1 MLFCSISY
9 GKSNDHNYNQYVKYK
24 QKYFTAILQGD
35 KKAEKQNLT
44 ELIKYGDKAKMQTQ
58 KFKASLSAM
67 GGEEHAT
74 TTEPITKPKPTTKPK
89 QKQNDTIK
97 DIKVFENTISIN
109 YVNDMPNNSV
119 KTAIS
124 NTSKYKVENYSIKG
138 NLKDIDKLF
147 LKIDKKYLDK
157 IVVYSLDRS
166 TIRISLRD
174 RKNISSTYKIYDKK
188 ITITI
193 QQKDEKQAVLKKTKI
208 VMLDA
213 GHGGHDSGAVGYRGA
228 KEKNIVLAVTKKVT
242 KILKDRGYKVYN
254 TRTKDR
260 FIQLKNRTK
269 MANKMRAD
277 IFLSIH
283 ANSVKTKK
291 RSASG
296 IEIYYLSPARSAR
309 AKAVAAIENKVDI
322 RSMGKSSIDI
332 FLMARNRAKINE
344 SNKLALDVQ
353 NNMLYLLKKK
363 YKNVK
368 DHGVRKGPFWILVG
382 AQMPAILV
390 ELGFV
395 SNPQESK
402 RLTNKTYQNRLA
414 NGIANG
420 IDAYFEKN

>member
-1 MLFCSISY
+1 VLFCSISY
-9 GKSNDHNYNQYVKYK
+9 GKSNDYNYNQYVKYK

-35 KKAEKQNLT
+35 KKAEKQNLI
-44 ELIKYGDKAKMQTQ
+44 ELIKYGDKAKMKTK
-58 KFKASLSAM
+58 KFKTSLAEL
-67 GGEEHAT
+67 GGDK
-74 TTEPITKPKPTTKPK
+74 PVKVVQPKSKPQITKPPPTKPK
-89 QKQNDTIK
+89 ETIK
-97 DIKVFENTISIN
+97 DIKVFKNSITIS
-109 YVNDMPNNSV
+109 YVGQIPNNTV
-119 KTAIS
+119 KTAMS
-124 NTSKYKVENYSIKG
+124 KTGKYKVENYNIKG
-138 NLKDIDKLF
+138 NLKDIDKLY

-157 IVVYSLDRS
+157 IVVYSLDRN

-174 RKNISSTYKIYDKK
+174 KKHVSSTYKLYANK

-193 QQKDEKQAVLKKTKI
+193 NQKEKEAVLKKRKI

-213 GHGGHDSGAVGYRGA
+213 GHGGDDSGAVGYRGI
-228 KEKNIVLAVTKKVT
+228 KEKNIVLKVTKKVT
-242 KILKDRGYKVYN
+242 KILEDRGYKVYN
-254 TRTKDR
+254 TRTRDK

-283 ANSVKTKK
+283 ANSVNANK

-296 IEIYYLSPARSAR
+296 IEIYYLSPAKSAR
-309 AKAVAAIENKVDI
+309 AKRVAALENKVDI

-353 NNMLYLLKKK
+353 NNMLYLLKKR
-363 YKNVK
+363 YKNIK

-395 SNPQESK
+395 SHPQESK
-402 RLTNKTYQNRLA
+402 RLTNTSYQNRLA